1 MPKQVAGLW
10 LPDHEV
16 HLIPYLERGPQFAGG
31 ATYQFQKFALAFPFV
46 ETFRHAVDVGAHCGL
61 WSRVL
66 SHCFAKVTAF
76 EPLEINRECFVRNV
90 RSEGVELHGC
100 ALGDRNGMAAIEVPG
115 ECSGWSFIAPQG
127 PTQTEMRT
135 LDSFEFGVV
144 DFIKLDCEGYEYFVL
159 QGGAQTIRKFTPT
172 IIVEQKPGNAERYGI
187 RRDEAVTLL
196 KSWGAEV
203 RFDLDDDYI
212 MSW

>member
-10 LPDHEV
+10 LPDHET

-31 ATYQFQKFALAFPFV
+31 ATYQFQKFALAFPFI

-66 SHCFAKVTAF
+66 SHCFPQVTAF
-76 EPLEINRECFVRNV
+76 EPLPINRECFVMNV
-90 RSEGVELHGC
+90 TSEGVRLHDC
-100 ALGDRNGMAAIEVPG
+100 ALGNHDGAATMDVPS
-115 ECSGWSFIAPQG
+115 ECSGWSFVDSRG
-127 PTQTEMRT
+127 STQVPIRT
-135 LDSFEFGVV
+135 LDSFEFTIL
-144 DFIKLDCEGYEYFVL
+144 DFLKLDCEGYEYFVVE
-159 QGGAQTIRKFTPT
+159 GGAQTIRKLKPT
-172 IIVEQKPGNAERYGI
+172 IIVEQKIGAAERYKL
-187 RRDEAVTLL
+187 RHDDAVTLL

-203 RFDLDDDYI
+203 RFELDGDFV